1 MSDLT
6 KESKSYLSFRLGT
19 EHFGIEVIKIIEI
32 LEVPRITK
40 VPHAPNYMK
49 GVVNLRGGVLP
60 VIDTRVKFGMTETEQ
75 TIETCIVVLNIEIND
90 ERITVGAMVDA
101 VSEVFELENG
111 DIQPSPAIGTKYRP
125 EFIKGM
131 MRFKDQFLMLLNIDK
146 VFSAGE
152 VEAIAEI
159 RQDVA

>member
-1 MSDLT
+1 MPLLT
-6 KESKSYLSFRLGT
+6 
-19 EHFGIEVIKIIEI
+19 VIVGVAATDTVLITVVVKQP
-32 LEVPRITK
+32 LVAVPTT
-40 VPHAPNYMK
+40 
-49 GVVNLRGGVLP
+49 L
-60 VIDTRVKFGMTETEQ
+60 T
-75 TIETCIVVLNIEIND
+75 VVL
-90 ERITVGAMVDA
+90 TVGAMVDA

-152 VEAIAEI
+152 VEAIAEL